1 MPEETL
7 REYKTECFSDFSG
20 ELDPPPCCTFGQQ
33 DGENNLYLAGV
44 PFSGVSG
51 SSFPLSP
58 RVR

>member
-44 PFSGVSG
+44 PFSGVS
-51 SSFPLSP
+51 
-58 RVR
+58 